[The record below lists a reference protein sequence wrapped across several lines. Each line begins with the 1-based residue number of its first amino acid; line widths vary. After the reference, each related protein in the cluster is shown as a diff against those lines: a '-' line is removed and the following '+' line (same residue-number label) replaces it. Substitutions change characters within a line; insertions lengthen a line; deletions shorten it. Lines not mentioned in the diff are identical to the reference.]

1 MLFKMTRFAV
11 LAGVLATVGGGPAY
25 AEKLD
30 DVKVAINNVVSDVVF
45 HLAAERGFFTE
56 QRLNVTLI
64 PFDTGPKMIAPLG
77 AGQVDVGAGASSAG
91 LYNAVA
97 RGINVKVVADKGST
111 PLAYDYMPLL
121 VRKELVDSGKVKSV
135 ADLKGMK
142 FGEVG
147 PGAATNAKLGHILG
161 PAGLTYKDVSH
172 NFINYPQQVAAFS
185 TGAIDAA
192 ITTEPS
198 VTQAVNSGIAVK
210 FVADGYPGQ
219 QVAVLLYGGDFIAK
233 RPDVA
238 ERFMVAYVKAARVYN
253 DATAGG
259 RFGGKGADEVIKT
272 IMKSTGLKDAEIFKR
287 MVPNGID
294 PDGKVDTESMAKDL
308 KFFSEN
314 GYLERPSKVQDVLDA
329 SFAESAVKKLGPYKA
344 AHN

>member
-1 MLFKMTRFAV
+1 MFLKTMRISL
-11 LAGVLATVGGGPAY
+11 LAGVVAALGSGPVS
-25 AEKLD
+25 AEKMD

-45 HLAAERGFFTE
+45 HLAVERGFFTE
-56 QRLNVTLI
+56 QKLNVTLI
-64 PFDTGPKMIAPLG
+64 PFDSGPKMIAPLG

-111 PLAYDYMPLL
+111 PRDFDYMPLL
-121 VRKELVDSGKVKSV
+121 VRKELVDSGKVKSI

-147 PGAATNAKLGHILG
+147 PGAATNAKLSHILG
-161 PAGLTYKDVSH
+161 KGGLTYKDVTH
-172 NFINYPQQVAAFS
+172 NFINYPQQIAAFT

-198 VTQAVNSGIAVK
+198 VTQAVNSGVAVK

-233 RPDVA
+233 RPEVA
-238 ERFMVAYVKAARVYN
+238 ERFMVAYVKAARIYN

-259 RFGGKGADEVIKT
+259 RFDGKGAGDVIKT
-272 IMKSTGLKDAEIFKR
+272 IMKSTGLKDVDLFKK

-294 PDGKVDTESMAKDL
+294 PDGKVDAASMAEDL

-314 GYLERPSKVQDVLDA
+314 GYLERPAKVQDVIDA
-329 SFAESAVKKLGPYKA
+329 SFAEKAVKKLGPYKA
-344 AHN
+344 AQN

>member
-1 MLFKMTRFAV
+1 MFLKTMRMSV
-11 LAGVLATVGGGPAY
+11 LAGVLATFGSGPVS
-25 AEKLD
+25 AEKMD

-45 HLAAERGFFTE
+45 HLAAERGFFVE
-56 QRLNVTLI
+56 QKLNVTLI
-64 PFDTGPKMIAPLG
+64 AFDSGPKMIAPLG

-111 PLAYDYMPLL
+111 PRNFDYMPLL

-147 PGAATNAKLGHILG
+147 PGAATNAKLSHILG
-161 PAGLTYKDVSH
+161 KAGLTYKDVSH
-172 NFINYPQQVAAFS
+172 NFINYPQQIAAFT

-198 VTQAVNSGIAVK
+198 VTQAINSGVAVK

-219 QVAVLLYGGDFIAK
+219 QVAALLYGGDFIAK

-238 ERFMVAYVKAARVYN
+238 ERFMIAYVKAARVYN

-259 RFGGKGADEVIKT
+259 RFDGRGADDVIKT
-272 IMKSTGLKDAEIFKR
+272 IMKSTGLKDVSLFKK

-294 PDGKVDTESMAKDL
+294 PDGKVDAASMAEDL

-314 GYLERPSKVQDVLDA
+314 GYLERPAKVQDVIDT
-329 SFAESAVKKLGPYKA
+329 SFAEKAVKKLGPYKA
-344 AHN
+344 AQN